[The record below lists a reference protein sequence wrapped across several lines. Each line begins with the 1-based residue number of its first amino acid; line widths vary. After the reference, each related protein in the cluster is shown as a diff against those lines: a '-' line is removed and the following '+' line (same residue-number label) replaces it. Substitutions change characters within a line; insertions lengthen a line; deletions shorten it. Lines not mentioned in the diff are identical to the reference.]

1 MRARKTS
8 RSEGGKNMIN
18 VTEKAAEEVIR
29 LSRSQ
34 KKEGK
39 FLRLGIEGGGC
50 SGLSYLIKFEEEP
63 GEFDTVQ
70 EGPAGIRIIVDP
82 KSMVYLDG
90 SVLDY
95 QGGGLMGGG
104 FKFQNPNAT
113 HSCGCGT
120 SFAV

>member
-1 MRARKTS
+1 
-8 RSEGGKNMIN
+8 MIS
-18 VTEKAAEEVIR
+18 VTDKAADEV
-29 LSRSQ
+29 LKLAKTQ
-34 KKEGK
+34 KAEGK

-50 SGLSYLIKFEEEP
+50 SGMSYLIRFEEEP
-63 GEFDTVQ
+63 GEFDNVM
-70 EGPAGIRIIVDP
+70 EGPKGIKMLIDP
-82 KSMVYLDG
+82 KSQVYLDG

-95 QGGGLMGGG
+95 QGNGLMGGG

>member
-1 MRARKTS
+1 
-8 RSEGGKNMIN
+8 MIN
-18 VTEKAAEEVIR
+18 VTEPAVSEVLRMSKI
-29 LSRSQ
+29 Q

-39 FLRLGIEGGGC
+39 YLRLGIEGGGC
-50 SGLSYLIKFEEEP
+50 SGLSYLIKFEDEP
-63 GEFDTVQ
+63 GEFDEVQ
-70 EGPAGIRIIVDP
+70 EGPSGLRILIDP

-90 SVLDY
+90 SVLDF
-95 QGGGLMGGG
+95 QGGGIMGGG

>member
-1 MRARKTS
+1 
-8 RSEGGKNMIN
+8 MIN
-18 VTEKAAEEVIR
+18 VTEKAAEEVVR
-29 LSRSQ
+29 LSRTQ

-50 SGLSYLIKFEEEP
+50 SGLSYLIKFEEEA

-70 EGPAGIRIIVDP
+70 DGPAGIRILIDP